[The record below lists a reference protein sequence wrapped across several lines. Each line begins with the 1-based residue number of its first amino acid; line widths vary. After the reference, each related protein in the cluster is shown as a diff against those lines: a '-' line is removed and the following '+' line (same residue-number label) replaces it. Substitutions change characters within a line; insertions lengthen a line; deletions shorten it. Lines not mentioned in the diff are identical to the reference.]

1 MPPVSPPLEVSAE
14 ELEALLERARE
25 AVGEAGYRKLQAA
38 IRTLSYVT
46 ELLETREAT
55 LASLRRLLCRARS
68 EKTEAVLEQA
78 GIASRL
84 TPKKLATGADAKQP
98 AAGHGRNGATAYA
111 GAPRVE
117 VPHATLHRGDRCP
130 ECQRG
135 KVYPLYEPGLLVR
148 MRGQAPIAA
157 TVYELEKLRC
167 NLCGEVFTAKAPAGV
182 GEEKYDATTASMIAL
197 LRYGSGFPWN
207 RLADLQQGL
216 GIPLPVA
223 TQCEIVVDAAA
234 TLQPA
239 MEELIRQAAQG
250 ELLHNDDTSMPVL
263 ALRRNRVTATNEAEA
278 DDTERTGV
286 FTSGIV
292 SLAQKRTIALFFT
305 GRQHAGENL
314 ADVLRRRAA
323 ELAPP
328 MQMCDALS
336 RNLPKL
342 PEKLEVIVGHCLA
355 HARRRFVEVTPNF
368 PELCQYVLEQ
378 LGKVYGNDA
387 AAREQSMTPEA
398 RLRFHQRESGPV
410 MHQLHTWLTAQFADR
425 TVEPNSGL
433 GMAIRYLLKYWERL
447 TLFLRQPGAPLDNN
461 IAERALKKAIL
472 HRKNSLFYK
481 TANGARVGDLF
492 MSLIHTSEL
501 SGANPFD
508 YLTQLQLHAD
518 ELAHD
523 PSAWMPWNYRATVE
537 AAGVPGGPGVGSLE
551 WTSGTHL
558 NSG

>member
-1 MPPVSPPLEVSAE
+1 MPPLTPPLEVCAE
-14 ELEALLERARE
+14 ELDALLERARE
-25 AVGEAGYRKLQAA
+25 ALGERGYQKLKAA

-78 GIASRL
+78 GIAPSPTSR
-84 TPKKLATGADAKQP
+84 TPPADTGSKKS
-98 AAGHGRNGATAYA
+98 AAGHGRHGATAYT
-111 GAPRVE
+111 GAQRIE
-117 VPHATLHRGDRCP
+117 VRHATLQRGDHCP

-135 KVYPLYEPGLLVR
+135 KVYPLNEPGVLVR
-148 MRGQAPIAA
+148 LRGQAPIAA
-157 TVYELEKLRC
+157 TVYELQKLRC
-167 NLCGEVFTAKAPAGV
+167 NLCGEVFTAEAPEGV

-207 RLADLQQGL
+207 RLADLQESL

-223 TQCEIVVDAAA
+223 TQCEIVTQAAA
-234 TLQPA
+234 MLQPA

-250 ELLHNDDTSMPVL
+250 EVLHNDDTSMLVL
-263 ALRRNRVTATNEAEA
+263 ALRRRLGMEKDENESDAA
-278 DDTERTGV
+278 ERTGV

-292 SLAQKRTIALFFT
+292 STAQKQTIALFFT

-314 ADVLRRRAA
+314 ADVLQYRAA

-355 HARRRFVEVTPNF
+355 HARRRFVEVIENF
-368 PELCQYVLEQ
+368 PQPCRHVLEQ
-378 LGKVYGNDA
+378 LGKIYGNDA
-387 AAREQSMTPEA
+387 TARQQAMTPEE
-398 RLRFHQRESGPV
+398 RLRYHQQHSRPV
-410 MHQLHTWLTAQFADR
+410 MAELRAWLNAQFAEKK
-425 TVEPNSGL
+425 VEPNSGL
-433 GMAIRYLLKYWERL
+433 GMAMRYLLKHWERL

-461 IAERALKKAIL
+461 IAERALKKVIL

-481 TANGARVGDLF
+481 TANGARAGDLF
-492 MSLIHTSEL
+492 MSLIHTCEL
-501 SGANPFD
+501 SDANPFD
-508 YLTQLQLHAD
+508 YLTQLQFHTN
-518 ELAHD
+518 ELARN
-523 PSAWMPWNYRATVE
+523 PSAWMPWN
-537 AAGVPGGPGVGSLE
+537 
-551 WTSGTHL
+551 
-558 NSG
+558 

>member
-1 MPPVSPPLEVSAE
+1 MPPVTAPLDVSAE

-25 AVGEAGYRKLQAA
+25 ALGEAGYQKLQAA

-78 GIASRL
+78 GIAPSPTSR
-84 TPKKLATGADAKQP
+84 TPPDASSNKSAT
-98 AAGHGRNGATAYA
+98 GHGRNGATAYT
-111 GAPRVE
+111 GAQRVE

-148 MRGQAPIAA
+148 LRGQVPIAA

-182 GEEKYDATTASMIAL
+182 GEEKYDVTTASMIAL

-207 RLADLQQGL
+207 RLADLQESM

-223 TQCEIVVDAAA
+223 TQCEIVAEAAA

-239 MEELIRQAAQG
+239 MAELIRQAAQG
-250 ELLHNDDTSMPVL
+250 EVLHNDDTSMPVL
-263 ALRRNRVTATNEAEA
+263 ALRRKRRLATENEES
-278 DDTERTGV
+278 DSTERTGV

-292 SLAQKRTIALFFT
+292 STAQKQTIALFFT

-314 ADVLRRRAA
+314 ADVLRQRAA

-342 PEKLEVIVGHCLA
+342 PEKLEVIVGYCLA
-355 HARRRFVEVTPNF
+355 HARRRFVEVIENF
-368 PELCQYVLEQ
+368 PQPCRHVLEQ
-378 LGKVYGNDA
+378 LGTVYGNDA
-387 AAREQSMTPEA
+387 TARKQAMTAEE
-398 RLRFHQRESGPV
+398 RLRYHQRHSAPV
-410 MHQLHTWLTAQFADR
+410 MQELRAWLNTQFAEKK
-425 TVEPNSGL
+425 VEPNSGL
-433 GMAIRYLLKYWERL
+433 GMAMRYLLKNWERL

-492 MSLIHTSEL
+492 MSLIHTCEL
-501 SGANPFD
+501 SGASPFD
-508 YLTQLQLHAD
+508 YLTQLQLHTD
-518 ELAHD
+518 ELARN
-523 PSAWMPWNYRATVE
+523 PSAWMPWNYRATMK
-537 AAGVPGGPGVGSLE
+537 AAGFPGGPGVGSLE

-558 NSG
+558 DSG

>member
-1 MPPVSPPLEVSAE
+1 MQPATPPLEVTPE
-14 ELEALLERARE
+14 ELEGLLETVRE
-25 AVGEAGYRKLQAA
+25 ALGEAGYQKLKAA

-55 LASLRRLLCRARS
+55 LASLRRLLCHTRS

-78 GIASRL
+78 GIPRSP
-84 TPKKLATGADAKQP
+84 TPREPSTEVGSKKP
-98 AAGHGRNGATAYA
+98 GHGRKGAKAYP
-111 GAPRVE
+111 GAQRIE
-117 VPHATLHRGDRCP
+117 VPHATLYRGDRCP
-130 ECQRG
+130 GCQRG
-135 KVYPLYEPGLLVR
+135 KVYPLSEPGLLVR
-148 MRGQAPIAA
+148 LRGQAPIAA

-182 GEEKYDATTASMIAL
+182 GQEKYDSTTASMIAL

-207 RLADLQQGL
+207 RLADLEESL
-216 GIPLPVA
+216 GVPLPVA
-223 TQCEIVVDAAA
+223 TQCEIVAEAAA

-250 ELLHNDDTSMPVL
+250 AVLHNDDTSMPVL
-263 ALRRNRVTATNEAEA
+263 ALRRRLGMEKDENASDAA
-278 DDTERTGV
+278 ARTGV

-292 SLAQKRTIALFFT
+292 STAQKQTIALFFT

-314 ADVLRRRAA
+314 ADVLRRRAT

-328 MQMCDALS
+328 LQMCDALS

-355 HARRRFVEVTPNF
+355 HARRRFVEVIENF
-368 PELCQYVLEQ
+368 PQPCQHVLEQ
-378 LGKVYGNDA
+378 LGTVYGNDA
-387 AAREQSMTPEA
+387 TARKQAMTAEE
-398 RLRFHQRESGPV
+398 RLRYHQQHSAPV
-410 MHQLHTWLTAQFADR
+410 MEELRGWLNTQFAEKK
-425 TVEPNSGL
+425 VEPNSGL
-433 GMAIRYLLKYWERL
+433 GMAMRYLLKHWERL

-492 MSLIHTSEL
+492 MSLIHTCEL

-508 YLTQLQLHAD
+508 YLTQLQRHAGD
-518 ELAHD
+518 LVRN
-523 PSAWMPWNYRATVE
+523 PSAWMPWNYEATLE
-537 AAGVPGGPGVGSLE
+537 SSGVRLD
-551 WTSGTHL
+551 SG
-558 NSG
+558 